1 MRRKIITLSVV
12 VCMIVSMAAYSAS
25 ATPFLTHL
33 LQCVVSCV
41 ENTSGSS
48 KTLYAKATL
57 TSGTGG
63 VWVQIRNYSGDSV
76 IKKKLFPYQ
85 DTSVGPVSNTVS
97 AGDRRKLYVKPNTTG
112 QTVTGNLDY
121 YFQ

>member
-1 MRRKIITLSVV
+1 MNFLDLMLPKMHLLHSIFLKLELRLH
-12 VCMIVSMAAYSAS
+12 
-25 ATPFLTHL
+25 PFLTHL